1 MNLLRRLHFPHEKY
15 PALTGVRALGATA
28 VFFDH
33 IPLLA
38 GTHVVINVMAFF
50 YVLSGFLIVR
60 IYYEQAEWRREWLAK
75 YFVNRFARIY
85 PVYFLLLTIAVALHH
100 EWRPALLL
108 SNYTLTHALFHG
120 ATLLIQAS
128 WSLTVEETFYFLAP
142 LFMLLARRR
151 GNAAPL
157 ILGFAL
163 LAIALGISTLGFR
176 FLGTPL
182 FVFSTTFFGHFLE
195 FLAGLYLARWVMRL
209 ETRGPLRLPGRRYT
223 LAGSAGVLVLIL
235 VMVAIYAH
243 EPLNHYAI
251 VLVNNFLIP
260 APIAVLYLGLL
271 REDTAL
277 ARLLSTPLAG
287 LLGRASYSFYLL
299 QGLIV
304 PYLRPIA
311 ALPGP
316 YARLTGVIA
325 AFAALWLV
333 AVLLF
338 TTYEEPLNRL
348 IRQRFR
354 SQDRSVGMRATLFR
368 A

>member
-1 MNLLRRLHFPHEKY
+1 
-15 PALTGVRALGATA
+15 
-28 VFFDH
+28 
-33 IPLLA
+33 
-38 GTHVVINVMAFF
+38 
-50 YVLSGFLIVR
+50 
-60 IYYEQAEWRREWLAK
+60 
-75 YFVNRFARIY
+75 
-85 PVYFLLLTIAVALHH
+85 
-100 EWRPALLL
+100 
-108 SNYTLTHALFHG
+108 
-120 ATLLIQAS
+120 
-128 WSLTVEETFYFLAP
+128 
-142 LFMLLARRR
+142 
-151 GNAAPL
+151 
-157 ILGFAL
+157 
-163 LAIALGISTLGFR
+163 
-176 FLGTPL
+176 
-182 FVFSTTFFGHFLE
+182 
-195 FLAGLYLARWVMRL
+195 
-209 ETRGPLRLPGRRYT
+209 YT

>member
-1 MNLLRRLHFPHEKY
+1 MNLLSRLHFPHEKY
-15 PALTGVRALGATA
+15 PALTGVRALGATV

-38 GTHVVINVMAFF
+38 GMHVVINVMAFF

-60 IYYEQAEWRREWLAK
+60 IYYEQAAWRREWLAK

-85 PVYFLLLTIAVALHH
+85 PVYFLLLSIAVVLHH
-100 EWRPALLL
+100 DWRPALLI

-142 LFMLLARRR
+142 LFMLLLRRH
-151 GNAAPL
+151 GAAAPL
-157 ILGFAL
+157 TLGFCL
-163 LAIALGISTLGFR
+163 LAAALGVSTLGFR

-195 FLAGLYLARWVMRL
+195 FLAGLYLARLVMQL
-209 ETRGPLRLPGRRYT
+209 EARGPLRLQGSRYT
-223 LAGSAGVLVLIL
+223 LAGAGGVLVLIL
-235 VMVAIYAH
+235 VMVGIYAH
-243 EPLNHYAI
+243 EPVSHYAI

-271 REDTAL
+271 REDTGI

-311 ALPGP
+311 GLPGP
-316 YARLTGVIA
+316 YQRLGAVVGS
-325 AFAALWLV
+325 FLALWLL

-338 TTYEEPLNRL
+338 ATYEEPINQL
-348 IRQRFR
+348 IRRRFH